1 MGSLPWRLVWIT
13 GASTG
18 IGREIALQ
26 LARAGVK
33 VAVTARSADK
43 LTALAQE
50 APGIHAFPGDAG
62 DAAAMARM
70 VDEIET
76 QHGAIDLAILN
87 AGVWRPVKA
96 DALSV
101 EPFAESM
108 LINYMGVVHGLV
120 PLVSRMIARGQGRI
134 ALVASVAGYRG
145 LPMAATYAPTK
156 AALISLAE
164 SLKPGLEER
173 GVGISVVN
181 PGFVETPMTSVNKF
195 PMPFMIPAGDA
206 AGRIIQGL
214 ARGKFEIVFP
224 WPMKV
229 LMKIVRVLPN
239 WLFFRVAKRM

>member
-1 MGSLPWRLVWIT
+1 MT
-13 GASTG
+13 
-18 IGREIALQ
+18 
-26 LARAGVK
+26 

-43 LTALAQE
+43 LAALAQE

-62 DAAAMARM
+62 DADAMARL
-70 VDEIET
+70 VAEIET
-76 QHGAIDLAILN
+76 RHGAIDLAILN

-96 DALSV
+96 DAPTV

-108 LINYMGVVHGLV
+108 HINYMGVVHGLV
-120 PLVSRMIARGQGRI
+120 PLVPRMIDRKAGRI
-134 ALVASVAGYRG
+134 AIVASVAGYRG
-145 LPMAATYAPTK
+145 LPMAAAYAPTK

-164 SLKPGLEER
+164 SLKPGLEVR

-206 AGRIIQGL
+206 AARIISGL
-214 ARGKFEIVFP
+214 ARGKYEIVFP
-224 WPMKV
+224 RPMMV
-229 LMKIVRVLPN
+229 LMKLLRVLPN